1 MADAKVD
8 DRVLNIGEKSYK
20 VSEMKEESQML
31 YNQMVMNEQLIKRN
45 QIVLAEISMMIEG
58 LNFKRNDL
66 LTQLQSSE
74 PLLQDNDDQK
84 ETDSKAE
91 KKDK

>member
-31 YNQMVMNEQLIKRN
+31 YNQMVMN
-45 QIVLAEISMMIEG
+45 
-58 LNFKRNDL
+58 
-66 LTQLQSSE
+66 
-74 PLLQDNDDQK
+74 
-84 ETDSKAE
+84 
-91 KKDK
+91 

>member
-1 MADAKVD
+1 
-8 DRVLNIGEKSYK
+8 
-20 VSEMKEESQML
+20 
-31 YNQMVMNEQLIKRN
+31 MVMNEQLIKRN
-45 QIVLAEISMMIEG
+45 QIVLAEINMMIEG